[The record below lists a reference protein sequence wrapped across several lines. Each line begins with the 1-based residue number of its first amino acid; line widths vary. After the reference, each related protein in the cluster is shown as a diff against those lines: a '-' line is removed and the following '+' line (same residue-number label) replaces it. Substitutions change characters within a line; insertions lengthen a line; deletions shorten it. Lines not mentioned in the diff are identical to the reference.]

1 MVEKDLTKLD
11 GLEDY
16 LIELWQKMATD
27 KAFTPKLN
35 QQCFYC
41 PAKCDLYKKLLKEQ
55 LTEDLV
61 TDTPSLVKA
70 YLDAKAKAKM
80 LKEQAD
86 NLKELV
92 LNSIEE
98 KQGDLEGADV
108 SLTAVT
114 KDRAGYTCEV
124 RATSWQEVKAVPKY
138 GKVPAKGKK
147 EKPAFT
153 SKGIDKAPAKW

>member
-16 LIELWQKMATD
+16 LIELWQKIATD

-61 TDTPSLVKA
+61 TQTRLHWSRHIWMPR
-70 YLDAKAKAKM
+70 
-80 LKEQAD
+80 QR
-86 NLKELV
+86 
-92 LNSIEE
+92 
-98 KQGDLEGADV
+98 Q
-108 SLTAVT
+108 
-114 KDRAGYTCEV
+114 RC
-124 RATSWQEVKAVPKY
+124 
-138 GKVPAKGKK
+138 
-147 EKPAFT
+147 
-153 SKGIDKAPAKW
+153 